1 VLPLHAWASHD
12 TLAARGRRIDEPMG
26 ARNREHD
33 RGTGARNRPVR
44 RARVRHSGMFA
55 GPADSSGRL
64 TSASLRPRGP
74 TSPNPAA
81 STGTLARPDCP
92 VINDEAGR

>member
-1 VLPLHAWASHD
+1 MLSLRAWPSHD
-12 TLAARGRRIDEPMG
+12 TLAAVVDGSMSRWVPATGSTTAVAEPETGRSGGRGC
-26 ARNREHD
+26 
-33 RGTGARNRPVR
+33 GT
-44 RARVRHSGMFA
+44 A
-55 GPADSSGRL
+55 GCSRYQRTFLGG
-64 TSASLRPRGP
+64 TSAWLSPRGP